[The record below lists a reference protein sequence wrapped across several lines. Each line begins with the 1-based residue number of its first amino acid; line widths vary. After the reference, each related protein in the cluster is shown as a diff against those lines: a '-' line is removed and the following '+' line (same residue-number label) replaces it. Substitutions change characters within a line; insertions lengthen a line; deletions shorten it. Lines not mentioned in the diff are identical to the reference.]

1 MAPHVFA
8 APDERHVRGKGR
20 RIGARR
26 RSLDDEAA
34 ALAGGALGQHVF
46 QLARGKALQGDLAG
60 RGRADDADLRGGQG
74 VDGGNLHVSADAL
87 EFEDNFTRLW
97 HGVQSGSTMANETLT
112 RLCCGFITAAFT
124 FLARERRPTPPPRP
138 PPSTPLSI

>member
-1 MAPHVFA
+1 MSPTQEKAPQGVA
-8 APDERHVRGKGR
+8 APQERHGLSQGR

-60 RGRADDADLRGGQG
+60 RGRRSEEHTSELQS
-74 VDGGNLHVSADAL
+74 LM
-87 EFEDNFTRLW
+87 RLSYA
-97 HGVQSGSTMANETLT
+97 VVCLKKQIRLT
-112 RLCCGFITAAFT
+112 TNQAEC
-124 FLARERRPTPPPRP
+124 
-138 PPSTPLSI
+138 